1 MKKILLFLYVITIS
15 LMGYSQHTL
24 VLNPVS
30 DCYVVTYGGG
40 MGKNSFLKFNITSI
54 PSDAVITSTKLR
66 AFVTNTSPSWDGDLR
81 IVHYTNQTW
90 LEGDSNKVL
99 WQLIYL
105 ADTTVQLSG
114 FGTTAGWAETIDI
127 KPYLNVDFQAPHT
140 FFSVMLKDVDDPTMA
155 PNMSG
160 VSINDNDSMM
170 IGNIFNDNIVFRPRE
185 WVNAPPQLV
194 IDYGIP
200 PTIQPLSPISPVCQG
215 STVILSITAT
225 GDPTLLYQWKYNGVD
240 ITGANSSSY
249 TIPSAQVSN
258 TGNYTC
264 VVTNTFG
271 TATSGI
277 IALVVNANPTIT
289 ISSTNITCN
298 GACNGTATVSASG
311 GTVPLTYL
319 WSNLS
324 TTPTITNLC
333 PGTYSPTVIDA
344 NGCSATG
351 SVTISQP
358 AAITVSV
365 SHTNVLINGQ
375 CTGTATVSL
384 SGGTPGY
391 TLLWSIGAVTS
402 TITNLC
408 AGTYCVTVTDSQG
421 CTATGCAV
429 ISQPLLLTIS
439 TTHTNVTCNGLCNG
453 TATVTPSGG
462 VPAYLY
468 NWSPVGTN
476 PSAMCAGT
484 YGLTVTDANGATATT
499 SVIITQPAALTVS
512 VTSQTPVTCNGAC
525 NGTATITMIG
535 GTTPYSINW
544 SNGVSFN
551 NVNLSTS
558 TINGLC
564 AGNYFATITDAN
576 ACTAVTSVTI
586 TQPAALNVSVTS
598 TNVSCFGLCD
608 GTATLNVTGGTAPY
622 MYLWSNVA
630 NSNPLTGLCAG
641 VYCYTV
647 TDANFCTATGCVTI
661 TQPSQLFVNVVT
673 TNVSCNGFCDGTAT
687 LNATGGTPA
696 YTYLWCNGEITAN
709 STNLC
714 AGSCIVT
721 ITDANSCYTVTFV
734 TINEPPQLIS
744 TISSNDDNGTGNGT
758 ATIVVSGG
766 IPTYTYI
773 WDDPLTQI
781 TATAINLVAG
791 LYHVTATDA
800 NGCTIIDTVEVLLN
814 TGIYN
819 SKSDF
824 NLSLFPNPVK
834 DNFNLSITTYNN
846 NDISINIY
854 NNIGELVFNKDLS
867 LTIGNSLQLIDMRN
881 YTPGVYF
888 VKLISKNNTSFLKFI
903 KTE

>member
-1 MKKILLFLYVITIS
+1 MKNILLLLFVITIC
-15 LMGYSQHTL
+15 LQGYSQHTL
-24 VLNPVS
+24 ILNPVS

-40 MGKNSFLKFNITSI
+40 MGKNSFLKFNITAI
-54 PSDAVITSTKLR
+54 PSEAVITATKLR
-66 AFVTNTSPSWDGDLR
+66 TFVTNTSPSWDGDLR

-90 LEGDSNKVL
+90 VEGDSNKVL

-114 FGTTAGWAETIDI
+114 FGTSPGWAETIDI
-127 KPYLNVDFQAPHT
+127 KSYLNVDFQAPHT

-155 PNMSG
+155 PNMTG
-160 VSINDNDSMM
+160 VSVNDNDSMM

-215 STVILSITAT
+215 SSVILSITAT
-225 GDPTLLYQWKYNGVD
+225 GDPTLLYQWKFNGVD

-249 TIPSAQVSN
+249 TIPSAQISN

-264 VVTNTFG
+264 VVTNTYG

-298 GACNGTATVSASG
+298 GACNGTATVSALG
-311 GTVPLTYL
+311 GTMPLTYL
-319 WSNLS
+319 WSNGS
-324 TTPTITNLC
+324 TVPTITNLC
-333 PGTYSPTVIDA
+333 PETYSPTVIDA

-351 SVTISQP
+351 SVTIFQP
-358 AAITVSV
+358 PALTVSV
-365 SHTNVLINGQ
+365 AHTNVFIYGQ
-375 CTGTATVSL
+375 CTGTATATG
-384 SGGTPGY
+384 SGGSAPY
-391 TLLWSIGAVTS
+391 NFLWSNGQS
-402 TITNLC
+402 TPTATNLC
-408 AGTYCVTVTDSQG
+408 AGVYCVTFTDANA
-421 CTATGCAV
+421 CTATNCV
-429 ISQPLLLTIS
+429 TITQPAQLTIS

-453 TATVTPSGG
+453 TATVTISGG

-468 NWSPVGTN
+468 TWSPVGTN

-484 YGLTVTDANGATATT
+484 YGLTVTDSNGATATS
-499 SVIITQPAALTVS
+499 SVI
-512 VTSQTPVTCNGAC
+512 
-525 NGTATITMIG
+525 
-535 GTTPYSINW
+535 
-544 SNGVSFN
+544 
-551 NVNLSTS
+551 
-558 TINGLC
+558 
-564 AGNYFATITDAN
+564 
-576 ACTAVTSVTI
+576 I
-586 TQPAALNVSVTS
+586 TQPAALNVSVTT
-598 TNVSCFGLCD
+598 TNVSCNGLCD

-630 NSNPLTGLCAG
+630 TSNPLTGLCAG
-641 VYCYTV
+641 IYCYTV

-661 TQPSQLFVNVVT
+661 TQPSQLNVNVVT

-687 LNATGGTPA
+687 LIATGGTPA

-714 AGSCIVT
+714 AGNCIVT

-734 TINEPPQLIS
+734 TINEPLQLIS
-744 TISSNDDNGTGNGT
+744 TISSTDDNGTGNGT
-758 ATIVVSGG
+758 ATIVLSGG

-773 WDDPLTQI
+773 WDDPLTQV
-781 TATAINLVAG
+781 TATAINLVTG

-800 NGCTIIDTVEVLLN
+800 NGCTIIDTIEVLLN

-824 NLSLFPNPVK
+824 NISLFPNPVK
-834 DNFNLSITTYNN
+834 DNLNLSITVYNTE
-846 NDISINIY
+846 DICINIY
-854 NNIGELVFNKDLS
+854 NNLGDLVFNKNIS
-867 LTIGNSLQLIDMRN
+867 LTVGNNLQLIDMIN
-881 YTPGVYF
+881 YTSGVYF
-888 VKLISKNNTSFLKFI
+888 VKLISRNNTSYLKFI
-903 KTE
+903 KTD

>member
-1 MKKILLFLYVITIS
+1 MKNILLLLFVITIY
-15 LMGYSQHTL
+15 LQGYSQHTL
-24 VLNPVS
+24 ILNPVS

-54 PSDAVITSTKLR
+54 PSEAVITATKLR
-66 AFVTNTSPSWDGDLR
+66 TFVTNTSPSWDGDLR

-90 LEGDSNKVL
+90 VEGDSNKVL

-114 FGTTAGWAETIDI
+114 FGTAPGWAETIDI
-127 KPYLNVDFQAPHT
+127 KSYLNVDFQAPHT

-155 PNMSG
+155 PNMTG

-215 STVILSITAT
+215 SSVILSITAT
-225 GDPTLLYQWKYNGVD
+225 GDPTLLYQWKFNGVD

-298 GACNGTATVSASG
+298 GACNGTATVSALG
-311 GTVPLTYL
+311 GTMPLTYL
-319 WSNLS
+319 WSNGS
-324 TTPTITNLC
+324 TVPTITNLC

-351 SVTISQP
+351 SVTIFQP
-358 AAITVSV
+358 PALTVSV
-365 SHTNVLINGQ
+365 AQTNVLIYGQ
-375 CTGTATVSL
+375 CTGTATATG
-384 SGGTPGY
+384 SGGTAPY
-391 TLLWSIGAVTS
+391 NFLWSNGQS
-402 TITNLC
+402 TPTATNLC
-408 AGTYCVTVTDSQG
+408 AGVYCVTFTDANA
-421 CTATGCAV
+421 CTATNCV
-429 ISQPLLLTIS
+429 TITQPAQLTIS

-453 TATVTPSGG
+453 TATVTLSGG

-468 NWSPVGTN
+468 TWSPVGTN

-484 YGLTVTDANGATATT
+484 YGLTVTDSNGATATS
-499 SVIITQPAALTVS
+499 SVI
-512 VTSQTPVTCNGAC
+512 
-525 NGTATITMIG
+525 
-535 GTTPYSINW
+535 
-544 SNGVSFN
+544 
-551 NVNLSTS
+551 
-558 TINGLC
+558 
-564 AGNYFATITDAN
+564 
-576 ACTAVTSVTI
+576 I
-586 TQPAALNVSVTS
+586 TQPAALNVSVTT
-598 TNVSCFGLCD
+598 TNVSCNGLCD

-630 NSNPLTGLCAG
+630 TSNPLTGLCAG
-641 VYCYTV
+641 IYCYTV
-647 TDANFCTATGCVTI
+647 TDVNNCIATGCVTI
-661 TQPSQLFVNVVT
+661 TQPAGINLSTTQTNVTCFGNCDGTATISVTGGTAPFTYMWSNGAIGNPMTNLCAGVYCCTVVDGTACPTTICVTITEPSQLNVTVVT
-673 TNVSCNGFCDGTAT
+673 TNISCNGFCDGTAT
-687 LNATGGTPA
+687 LIATGGTPA

-709 STNLC
+709 SSNLC
-714 AGSCIVT
+714 AGNCIVT
-721 ITDANSCYTVTFV
+721 ITDANSCYTVSLV
-734 TINEPPQLIS
+734 TINEPLQLIS
-744 TISSNDDNGTGNGT
+744 TISSTDDNGIGNGT
-758 ATIVVSGG
+758 ATIVVTGG

-773 WDDPLTQI
+773 WDDPLTQV

-800 NGCTIIDTVEVLLN
+800 NGCTIIDTIEVLLN

-819 SKSDF
+819 STLDF

-834 DNFNLSITTYNN
+834 DNLNLSITAYSSE
-846 NDISINIY
+846 DICINIY
-854 NNIGELVFNKDLS
+854 NNIGDLVFSKNIS
-867 LTIGNSLQLIDMRN
+867 LTSGNNMQLIDMAN
-881 YTPGVYF
+881 YTSGVYF
-888 VKLISKNNTSFLKFI
+888 VKLISRNNTSHLKFI
-903 KTE
+903 KTD